1 MITFQTLYN
10 YIFTSTFVC
19 FFFVIWF
26 MTDVLMDYLRAM
38 KADKIKFIDNFFLIS
53 EYKNMKDNDLEIF
66 NYTDFL
72 QKTLS
77 DTPSLG
83 KLLSCKYCIGFWITT
98 FSCVIFGGLIN
109 CSLLEIIMVAP
120 ASYLT
125 SLLLYDKLFETK

>member
-1 MITFQTLYN
+1 
-10 YIFTSTFVC
+10 
-19 FFFVIWF
+19 
-26 MTDVLMDYLRAM
+26 MTDALMDYLRAM

-53 EYKNMKDNDLEIF
+53 EYKNIKDNDLEIF

-83 KLLSCKYCIGFWITT
+83 KLLSCKYCIGFWITA
-98 FSCVIFGGLIN
+98 FSCVIFGVLIN
-109 CSLLEIIMVAP
+109 CSLLEIVMAMP

-125 SLLLYDKLFETK
+125 SLLIYDKLFEIK

>member
-1 MITFQTLYN
+1 
-10 YIFTSTFVC
+10 
-19 FFFVIWF
+19 
-26 MTDVLMDYLRAM
+26 MTDVLIDYLRLI

-53 EYKNMKDNDLEIF
+53 EYKNTKDNDLEIF

-83 KLLSCKYCIGFWITT
+83 KLLSCKYCIGSWITT